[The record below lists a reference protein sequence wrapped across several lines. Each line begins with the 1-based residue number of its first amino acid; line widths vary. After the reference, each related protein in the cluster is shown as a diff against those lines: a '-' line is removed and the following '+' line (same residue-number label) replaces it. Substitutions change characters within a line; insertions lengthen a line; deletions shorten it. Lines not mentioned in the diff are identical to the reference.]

1 MSDTTNPSSEEPT
14 EASESTTDATEQ
26 TSVTFDTL
34 LDRLDKVQADLAN
47 RNWWA
52 NFGNISTVI
61 VGGGLV
67 ALMLGYFTF
76 GYVQIKDLTDSR
88 MLYALLEDSLR
99 VTKMPGSNSSIPTTL
114 SQARKYL
121 EREIEQNSKKL
132 AEQMSEQLLARAP
145 EMRRQIESYVIDQVQ
160 QVLDKGS
167 QMTEQ
172 KFRDIIDN
180 NRELI
185 ELCIDDLAKDDVVA
199 QERLD
204 QLVAAMEHELQA
216 DLKGQAD
223 EVLDTVQFA
232 NQWLDGLSDG
242 VGLSREKQLERQFVM
257 ILHRIQLEQVDPSLK
272 DREYVSDADR
282 ARASAD
288 EGQTKDV
295 VEAVTDTDEGTSD
308 KPADKPEDKPADK
321 LADKPADR
329 PADKPSDKPEDK
341 PADKPEDKPED
352 KPADKPADK
361 PSDTPKKDDSRR
373 RFVFSEKFRSRGAP
387 PLAAT
392 RFVDA
397 LRTDE
402 TATGCEWTASNSC
415 PIAVLRDTLT
425 VATFA
430 RTWCFRPLATRPT
443 EAPRHRG
450 CHRPAR
456 GEVVDPRTIGRGSR
470 TGLEDR

>member
-308 KPADKPEDKPADK
+308 KPADKPEDKPA
-321 LADKPADR
+321 
-329 PADKPSDKPEDK
+329 E
-341 PADKPEDKPED
+341 
-352 KPADKPADK
+352 
-361 PSDTPKKDDSRR
+361 
-373 RFVFSEKFRSRGAP
+373 
-387 PLAAT
+387 
-392 RFVDA
+392 
-397 LRTDE
+397 
-402 TATGCEWTASNSC
+402 
-415 PIAVLRDTLT
+415 
-425 VATFA
+425 
-430 RTWCFRPLATRPT
+430 
-443 EAPRHRG
+443 
-450 CHRPAR
+450 
-456 GEVVDPRTIGRGSR
+456 IGRAHV
-470 TGLEDR
+470 